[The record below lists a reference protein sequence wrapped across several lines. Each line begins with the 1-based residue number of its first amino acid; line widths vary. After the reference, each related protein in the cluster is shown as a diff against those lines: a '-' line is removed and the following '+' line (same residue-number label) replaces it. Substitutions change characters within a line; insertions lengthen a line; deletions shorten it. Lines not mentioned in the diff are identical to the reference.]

1 MPAIAMLEMAL
12 LSATLNPAKIAAA
25 PNADANTGQTF
36 GERDGAVGDRAVD
49 GPVEDGTVGGAVDG
63 PVGDGTVDGF
73 GCVSVGDEAVGGV
86 GDGSVGDGAGDGA
99 VDGIGA
105 VAVGDGSTA
114 GAVED

>member
-1 MPAIAMLEMAL
+1 MPAIAMPEMAL

-49 GPVEDGTVGGAVDG
+49 GPVEDGTV
-63 PVGDGTVDGF
+63 DGF

-105 VAVGDGSTA
+105 VAVGDGSAA